1 MQQMR
6 SNGTAR
12 SHRPASRITMAVAAA
27 ATGAAALLALP
38 STAQAPSQYPNRPIR
53 MISPFP
59 PGGPTDLVGRL
70 VSAKLAE
77 NIGQPIVIESRP
89 GASGN
94 VGLELAARSAP
105 DGYTIVLSSPVIALS
120 PLMYSKLNYD
130 PDKDLAPIAL
140 VGAVR
145 NVLVVHPSVP
155 AHNLKELVQIARKSP
170 GRLNYGSG
178 GVGTTTHLAPE
189 LLKSLEK
196 LNIVHVPYKGSGV
209 ALGALAGGQIDMLV
223 IAAPA
228 AVQQINSGR
237 VRALAVL
244 MPERFADLPKVPTSK
259 ESGFPNFEISVWYG
273 MLAPTGTPREIIA
286 RLNSELAKAVSAPD
300 MKPKFASAGVE
311 PLTST
316 PEEFGAFIR
325 SEAARFARVIK
336 DAGIKAD

>member
-1 MQQMR
+1 MQH
-6 SNGTAR
+6 AR
-12 SHRPASRITMAVAAA
+12 SRGPATLLGLVSVATV
-27 ATGAAALLALP
+27 ATLALLVQ
-38 STAQAPSQYPNRPIR
+38 AQAQAQPQYPNRPIR

-70 VSAKLAE
+70 VSSRLAE
-77 NIGQPIVIESRP
+77 NLGQPLVIESRP

-94 VGLELAARSAP
+94 VGLELAARAAP

-120 PLMYSKLNYD
+120 PLMYTKLNYD
-130 PDKDLAPIAL
+130 PQKDLAPIAL

-155 AHNLKELVQIARKSP
+155 AKTLKDLVQIARKSP

-196 LNIVHVPYKGSGV
+196 LDIVHVPYKGSGV
-209 ALGALAGGQIDMLV
+209 ALGALVGGETDMLV
-223 IAAPA
+223 VSAPA
-228 AVQQINSGR
+228 AVQQINAGR

-244 MPERFADLPKVPTSK
+244 MPERFSDLPNVPTSK

-273 MLAPTGTPREIIA
+273 MLAPTGTPREIIN
-286 RLNSELAKAVSAPD
+286 RLNAELAKAVSAPD

-311 PLTST
+311 PMTST

-325 SEAARFARVIK
+325 SESKRFAQVIR
-336 DAGIKAD
+336 DAGIKGD

>member
-1 MQQMR
+1 M
-6 SNGTAR
+6 SVGKPTWPLPIKALTVLAACSTLIAGAVTA
-12 SHRPASRITMAVAAA
+12 ASAQSY
-27 ATGAAALLALP
+27 P
-38 STAQAPSQYPNRPIR
+38 SRPIR

-59 PGGPTDLVGRL
+59 PGGPTDIVGRL
-70 VSAKLAE
+70 VSARLAE
-77 NIGQPIVIESRP
+77 QLGTTIIVDSRP

-94 VGLELAARSAP
+94 VGLELASRSPA

-120 PLMYSKLNYD
+120 PLLYTRLNYD
-130 PDKDLAPIAL
+130 PHKDLAPIAL

-155 AHNLKELVQIARKSP
+155 ARSLKDLVALARRSP
-170 GRLNYGSG
+170 GKLNYGSG
-178 GVGTTTHLAPE
+178 GIGTTTHLAPE

-196 LNIVHVPYKGSGV
+196 LDIVHVPYKGSGV
-209 ALGALAGGQIDMLV
+209 ALTALVGGEIDMLV
-223 IAAPA
+223 VAAPA
-228 AVQQINSGR
+228 AIQQIAAGR

-244 MPERFADLPKVPTSK
+244 MPQRLPDLPDVPTSK
-259 ESGFPNFEISVWYG
+259 ESGLPGFEISVWYG
-273 MLAPTGTPREIIA
+273 MLAPTGTPREIIN
-286 RLNSELAKAVSAPD
+286 RLNAELIKAISAPE

-336 DAGIKAD
+336 DAGIKGD

>member
-1 MQQMR
+1 MHPEPFARRPTGRMAR
-6 SNGTAR
+6 TAIVALALGTAPLVM
-12 SHRPASRITMAVAAA
+12 PAAMAQ
-27 ATGAAALLALP
+27 G
-38 STAQAPSQYPNRPIR
+38 QYPSRPLR

-70 VSAKLAE
+70 VSARLAE
-77 NIGQPIVIESRP
+77 QLGQPIVVESRP

-94 VGLELAARSAP
+94 VGLEAAARSAP

-120 PLMYSKLNYD
+120 PLLYNRLNYD
-130 PDKDLAPIAL
+130 PYKDLAPISL

-155 AHNLKELVQIARKSP
+155 ARNLKELVALARRSP

-178 GVGTTTHLAPE
+178 GIGTTTHLAPE

-196 LNIVHVPYKGSGV
+196 LDIVHVPYKGSGI
-209 ALGALAGGQIDMLV
+209 ALSALVGGEIDMLV
-223 IAAPA
+223 VAAPA
-228 AVQQINSGR
+228 AVQQINAGR

-244 MPERFADLPKVPTSK
+244 MPQRFPDLPDVPSTS
-259 ESGFPNFEISVWYG
+259 EQGFPNFEISVWYG

-286 RLNSELAKAVSAPD
+286 RLNTEIARAVTAAD
-300 MKPKFASAGVE
+300 MKPRFASAGVE

-316 PEEFGAFIR
+316 PDEFGRFIR
-325 SEAARFARVIK
+325 SETNRFARVIK
-336 DAGIKAD
+336 DAGIKPE